1 MSKIISLNEV
11 NKHKTKKSCWMVIH
25 NQVYDVTKFLEE
37 HPGGEDALLEYAGK
51 DGTQAFEDVGHSEDA
66 RELLKKF
73 KIGLLP
79 QGERAK
85 DVVKYCDGSGGG
97 GGGGGKLK
105 WALLALA
112 GAIVIGVVLKKYM
125 S

>member
-1 MSKIISLNEV
+1 MSSEIISLNEV

-85 DVVKYCDGSGGG
+85 DVAKHCDGSG